1 MEPKICRRAVLL
13 ILVFGIAVNDDLEGR
28 IDRLSAQSKTNLKI
42 LLWKGALKSF
52 LKGKKL

>member
-1 MEPKICRRAVLL
+1 MLL
-13 ILVFGIAVNDDLEGR
+13 VLVFGIVVNEDLEGR

-52 LKGKKL
+52 LKGKQL

>member
-1 MEPKICRRAVLL
+1 MLL

-52 LKGKKL
+52 LKGKQL